1 MNTTS
6 KNVILIGFMGAGKT
20 SIGQELAVR
29 SGRTFLDTD
38 EYIEK
43 KSGMTISHIFDAMGE
58 EAFRKMETEALRDL
72 ISTSGSYV
80 ISVGGGLPMR
90 AENRTLLKE
99 LGTVVY
105 LKVSPE
111 TVEERLRGDTTRPL
125 LRGDNPRK
133 KIEELLSLRGP
144 LYEEAA
150 HLIVNADGR
159 TPEEITSEI
168 VRLAG

>member
-20 SIGQELAVR
+20 SIGQELAAR

-90 AENRTLLKE
+90 AENRTL
-99 LGTVVY
+99 
-105 LKVSPE
+105 
-111 TVEERLRGDTTRPL
+111 
-125 LRGDNPRK
+125 
-133 KIEELLSLRGP
+133 
-144 LYEEAA
+144 
-150 HLIVNADGR
+150 
-159 TPEEITSEI
+159 
-168 VRLAG
+168 